1 MELQLAVQPNSS
13 AVAQFFSA
21 RRHSLLCCAFRKAL
35 GKPEE
40 MGLFQFQGWSADE
53 PYHFGV
59 QKLRERSK
67 YSRDASCRARRV
79 NSWKCFAI
87 NESGSACTCGPQGC
101 MAGPALGMFFGML
114 TDMGS
119 RLMGRG

>member
-53 PYHFGV
+53 PYHEASTAEMHHAVHGV
-59 QKLRERSK
+59 
-67 YSRDASCRARRV
+67 
-79 NSWKCFAI
+79 
-87 NESGSACTCGPQGC
+87 
-101 MAGPALGMFFGML
+101 
-114 TDMGS
+114 
-119 RLMGRG
+119 